1 MHLKDWRSFER
12 DNWRRNVSA
21 EAGGW
26 TVAESSCTRAT
37 DLDFAAKGTL
47 SKVREV
53 PQEGWELDPKICL
66 YKFSELLPFGS
77 FEPMD
82 QVHILKA
89 HYCNSSLFNTG
100 AVCLQA
106 FTESIFW
113 SMSSD
118 RREWNFTVLSLCV
131 SKVPA
136 KFDNKWTVCVL
147 FPKMWFQLLMPRSS
161 WLLFWEHLHTII

>member
-1 MHLKDWRSFER
+1 MCFKKTCIWMHLKDWRSFQR

-26 TVAESSCTRAT
+26 TIAESSCTRAT

-53 PQEGWELDPKICL
+53 PQKGWELDPKTCL

-100 AVCLQA
+100 TGTDFLREKCCAVNRSRC
-106 FTESIFW
+106 ERVG
-113 SMSSD
+113 MSGGKVAKID
-118 RREWNFTVLSLCV
+118 
-131 SKVPA
+131 SK
-136 KFDNKWTVCVL
+136 L
-147 FPKMWFQLLMPRSS
+147 
-161 WLLFWEHLHTII
+161 I